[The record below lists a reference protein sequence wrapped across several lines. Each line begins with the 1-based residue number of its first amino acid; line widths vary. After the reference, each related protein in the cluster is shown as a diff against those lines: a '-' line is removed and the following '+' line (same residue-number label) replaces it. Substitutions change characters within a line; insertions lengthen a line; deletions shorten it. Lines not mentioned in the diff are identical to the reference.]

1 MSEIGN
7 IIAKAAKEIETRGWC
22 QHILENDRG
31 KVCALG
37 ALNYA
42 MVGNWNFWHKRSHGK
57 SDQRDAALKVLAA
70 HLPADF
76 EGRYPYPASR
86 VVSYNNHPGRTKQD
100 MLELFEKAAADEGVS
115 L

>member
-22 QHILENDRG
+22 QGTLENDKG
-31 KVCALG
+31 EVCALG
-37 ALNYA
+37 AVHHVL
-42 MVGNWNFWHKRSHGK
+42 VGRCNFWHRGYEQ

-70 HLPADF
+70 HIPADF
-76 EGRYPYPASR
+76 ESHFPRSSSR
-86 VVSYNNHPGRTKQD
+86 VVTYNNAKGRTKQD
-100 MLELFEKAAADEGVS
+100 MLELFEKAALDEGVS

>member
-7 IIAKAAKEIETRGWC
+7 IIAKAAQEIETRGWC
-22 QHILENDRG
+22 RG
-31 KVCALG
+31 SLQNERGEVCALG
-37 ALNYA
+37 ALHYA
-42 MVGNWNFWHKRSHGK
+42 MVGHWDGDYWKNDH
-57 SDQRDAALKVLAA
+57 QREAVLKVLAA

-86 VVSYNNHPGRTKQD
+86 VVSYNNYPGRTKQD